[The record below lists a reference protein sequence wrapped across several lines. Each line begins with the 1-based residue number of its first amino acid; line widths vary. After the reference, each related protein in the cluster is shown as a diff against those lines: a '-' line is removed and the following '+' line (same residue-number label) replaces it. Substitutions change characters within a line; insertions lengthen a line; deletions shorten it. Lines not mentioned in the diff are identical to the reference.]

1 MKLFRKVFVLA
12 LAFVAVLVLSACGGK
27 TRTLRVG
34 TPKMSG
40 DFVAGFSNSAYD
52 RYVRDLI
59 HGYGTLVE
67 DEFGE
72 LFGTLL
78 YYRMANNN
86 KMNKETRHR
95 FVLQDDLNGT
105 TEKES
110 PKDYVAKCYY
120 ILQRIGY
127 PFHNSYCRYR
137 SCWYTK
143 FSKGEPKI

>member
-67 DEFGE
+67 NEFGE
-72 LFGTLL
+72 
-78 YYRMANNN
+78 
-86 KMNKETRHR
+86 
-95 FVLQDDLNGT
+95 FVWDTTAVLVDEPTT
-105 TEKES
+105 TEDAQGNK
-110 PKDYVAKCYY
+110 K
-120 ILQRIGY
+120 
-127 PFHNSYCRYR
+127 
-137 SCWYTK
+137 
-143 FSKGEPKI
+143 